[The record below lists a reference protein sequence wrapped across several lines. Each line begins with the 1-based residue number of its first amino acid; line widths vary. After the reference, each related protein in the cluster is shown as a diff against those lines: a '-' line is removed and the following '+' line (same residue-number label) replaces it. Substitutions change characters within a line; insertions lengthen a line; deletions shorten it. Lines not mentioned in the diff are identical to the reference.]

1 MASTQPPYYTS
12 SFGNPNQDLNSTTP
26 TGTYLGETG
35 TGTAAN
41 TTDPRTG
48 PAPSTAGPHRTDMG
62 NAADPR
68 VDSDL
73 NNRAQYAPGTTT
85 SGTVHPGT
93 NQGMS
98 NPENTRNSGPH
109 RSSILNK
116 LDPRVDSQTGN
127 TTTKSTNMTGSGAGR
142 SSTYADTTPDAAA
155 GSIAGGGSS
164 TGSTG
169 GAPGVKDTRSHYD
182 PRTTGYNSATGSGY
196 QTGHSGGSYDPN
208 SQDYRAEYA
217 SSTANKSAG
226 TEDSKAGR
234 AGDEFGKGIQN
245 AYAGIHGA
253 GESLRGALNAAVDR
267 TFGSPE
273 GVEKNQGIARKGEEE
288 IRSGLSR

>member
-127 TTTKSTNMTGSGAGR
+127 TTTKSTNMTGSGARR

-164 TGSTG
+164 TGGAG

-182 PRTTGYNSATGSGY
+182 PRTTGYNPATGSGY

-245 AYAGIHGA
+245 AYAGIHV
-253 GESLRGALNAAVDR
+253 SY
-267 TFGSPE
+267 SPVIYMYT
-273 GVEKNQGIARKGEEE
+273 GYIANGCRAPE
-288 IRSGLSR
+288 RACVVR

>member
-26 TGTYLGETG
+26 TGTYIGETG
-35 TGTAAN
+35 TGAAAN
-41 TTDPRTG
+41 TADPRTG
-48 PAPSTAGPHRTDMG
+48 PAPSSAGPHRTDTG
-62 NAADPR
+62 NAVDPR

-73 NNRAQYAPGTTT
+73 NNRGQYAPGTTT

-93 NQGMS
+93 NQGIS
-98 NPENTRNSGPH
+98 NPENTKNSGPH

-142 SSTYADTTPDAAA
+142 TSTYADTTPDAAA

-164 TGSTG
+164 TGGAG
-169 GAPGVKDTRSHYD
+169 GAPGVRDTRSHYD
-182 PRTTGYNSATGSGY
+182 PSTTGYNPATGSGY
-196 QTGHSGGSYDPN
+196 TTSGAGHQPSHPGSGYDPS

-217 SSTANKSAG
+217 SSTTNKSAG
-226 TEDSKAGR
+226 AGDSKAGR
-234 AGDEFGKGIQN
+234 AGDDFGKGIQN
-245 AYAGIHGA
+245 AYAGVHVSYSPATCMGYIVHLLTDA
-253 GESLRGALNAAVDR
+253 GSRRESAWCFKRRG
-267 TFGSPE
+267 
-273 GVEKNQGIARKGEEE
+273 
-288 IRSGLSR
+288 